1 MRDYIRYFSYV
12 VEFRHT
18 VVRFMDCIDIYAM
31 KLVKYH
37 GLEILDSIFLRKH
50 VEVAMASKTDV

>member
-1 MRDYIRYFSYV
+1 M
-12 VEFRHT
+12 
-18 VVRFMDCIDIYAM
+18 RFMDCTDIYAM